1 VLTLLGTIVFA
12 TVVGIGSLD
21 SRSGLSLFGKYTAP
35 DLAGLRPRPSS
46 GGRRGGD
53 GRADPR

>member
-21 SRSGLSLFGKYTAP
+21 SRSGLSLFGKYTGP
-35 DLAGLRPRPSS
+35 GLARPRPPDE
-46 GGRRGGD
+46 RRD
-53 GRADPR
+53 GEDPPDPR